1 MLAIIYSL
9 CSFLSTIL
17 DSYTFIKLTVVLT
30 SQYTFLFPTHLYLLV
45 FCTNLF
51 QFLITISRAKVTVKY
66 GGSTTILKVGETQ
79 HISQATYQR
88 RMQIIGA
95 DNLICYRIEPTRKL
109 VDASTSNPVAPM
121 GSGKPCF
128 KKPST
133 NQPFIN
139 FAY

>member
-17 DSYTFIKLTVVLT
+17 DSYTFIKLTVILT
-30 SQYTFLFPTHLYLLV
+30 SQYTSLPSTSLSLSCFLH
-45 FCTNLF
+45 TNLF
-51 QFLITISRAKVTVKY
+51 QFLITVPRAKATVKY

-79 HISQATYQR
+79 HISQAGYQR

-95 DNLICYRIEPTRKL
+95 DNLICYRIEPNRKL
-109 VDASTSNPVAPM
+109 VDTSTSNSVMSM

-128 KKPST
+128 KKLST
-133 NQPFIN
+133 NQP
-139 FAY
+139 Y